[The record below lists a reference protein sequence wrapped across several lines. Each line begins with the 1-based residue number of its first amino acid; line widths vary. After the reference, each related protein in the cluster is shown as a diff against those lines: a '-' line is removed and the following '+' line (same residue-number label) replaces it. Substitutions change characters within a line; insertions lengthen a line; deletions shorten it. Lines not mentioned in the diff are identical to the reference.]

1 MDVSKIVVLVMV
13 VIAVGFLVYFEM
25 NSRRNT
31 REQLK
36 AAAAAKNGS
45 PDGIERD

>member
-1 MDVSKIVVLVMV
+1 MDTTKIIVLLMV
-13 VIAVGFLVYFEM
+13 IIAVGFLVYFEM

-36 AAAAAKNGS
+36 AAAAKDESLNATNRGA
-45 PDGIERD
+45 

>member
-1 MDVSKIVVLVMV
+1 MDTSKIVVLVMV
-13 VIAVGFLVYFEM
+13 LIAVGFLVYFEM

-36 AAAAAKNGS
+36 AAAAKNES
-45 PDGIERD
+45 PDPTGH

>member
-36 AAAAAKNGS
+36 AAAAKNGS

>member
-1 MDVSKIVVLVMV
+1 MDTTKIIVVVMV
-13 VIAVGFLVYFEM
+13 LIAVGFLVYFEM

-36 AAAAAKNGS
+36 AAATKDNS
-45 PDGIERD
+45 PDATKAAR